1 MQKYR
6 FIAFFEPQ
14 EEGGFAVTVPALP
27 GCISEGDTFEE
38 AQVNINEAIHS
49 YLGSLVAE
57 NEALPRVTEE
67 YKEVISPVNIT
78 FDPQRF
84 REYQRTSTYA

>member
-6 FIAFFEPQ
+6 FVAFFEPQ
-14 EEGGFAVTVPALP
+14 EEGGFTVTVPVLP

-38 AQVNINEAIHS
+38 AQANISEAIYS
-49 YLGSLVAE
+49 YLGSLITE
-57 NEALPRVTEE
+57 NEILPWVAEE

-78 FDPQRF
+78 FDPQRIK
-84 REYQRTSTYA
+84 EYQKPSIHA